1 MSDHCFR
8 VLEFKSVGAQMPF
21 LKLCV
26 RETLERWPFFPICC
40 CGPEDLIKPQ
50 GNGLIVPQRE
60 PKRGSAVTASVNLI
74 KSLYAGFPHG
84 PAGTTQR
91 RNEVQEKKEPV

>member
-1 MSDHCFR
+1 M
-8 VLEFKSVGAQMPF
+8 
-21 LKLCV
+21 
-26 RETLERWPFFPICC
+26 
-40 CGPEDLIKPQ
+40 IKPQ
-50 GNGLIVPQRE
+50 GNGLILPQRE
-60 PKRGSAVTASVNLI
+60 PRSGSAVRVSVNII